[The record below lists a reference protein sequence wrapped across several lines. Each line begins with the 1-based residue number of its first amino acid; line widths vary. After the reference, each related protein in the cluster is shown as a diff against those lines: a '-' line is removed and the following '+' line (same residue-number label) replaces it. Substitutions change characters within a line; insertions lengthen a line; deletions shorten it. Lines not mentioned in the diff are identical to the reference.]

1 MHHYVEIQRVRE
13 QDIVVDAGL
22 TLPMNTEAF
31 RKGDIISITE
41 KIDGANTSIYYD
53 LETEKLRCFSSN
65 QELDVT
71 NHFRG
76 FFQYV
81 QGLNIEPFRDLADY
95 IFYGEWLVKH
105 TTIYDEK
112 NYNHWYL
119 FSIYD
124 KKSYKWLP
132 QNFVKNFAKQ
142 TGIPYVHE
150 LYYGEFVSWEHCF
163 SFANNPFY
171 GDQQEGIVIKNQT
184 ALEEGRKPHVLKYV
198 NPEFDEAVVHRR
210 KRRPD
215 AAKRRKEREIAEEYI
230 RMIVTE
236 ARVRK
241 LFHKLIDDGVLP
253 EKIEK
258 ADLKLVVKYLPKAV
272 YDDCVKEQIEIL
284 NKAGEYAGKL
294 CGKVTMEII
303 DEILT

>member
-1 MHHYVEIQRVRE
+1 MHHYIEIQRVRDK
-13 QDIVVDAGL
+13 DIVVDDSL
-22 TLPMNTEAF
+22 TLPQNTKSF
-31 RKGDIISITE
+31 HKGDIISITE

-53 LETEKLRCFSSN
+53 VETGKLRYFSSN
-65 QELDVT
+65 QELDDT

-81 QGLNIEPFRDLADY
+81 QELNIKPFRDFKDY

-105 TTIYDEK
+105 TAIYDEE
-112 NYNHWYL
+112 NYNCWYL

-132 QNFVKNFAKQ
+132 QSFVKDFAKQ
-142 TGIPYVHE
+142 SGISYVHE

-163 SFANNPFY
+163 SFANSPFY
-171 GDQQEGIVIKNQT
+171 GKQQEGIVIKNQT
-184 ALEEGRKPHVLKYV
+184 ALEEGRKPHILKYV

-215 AAKRRKEREIAEEYI
+215 AKKRRKEREIAEEYV
-230 RMIVTE
+230 RMIVTK

-241 LFHKLIDDGVLP
+241 LVHKLMDDGVLP
-253 EKIEK
+253 EKMER
-258 ADLKLVVKYLPKAV
+258 ADLKLIVKYLPKAV
-272 YDDCVKEQIEIL
+272 YEDCVKEESEIL
-284 NKAGEYAGKL
+284 NKAGEHAGKL
-294 CGKVTMEII
+294 CGKITMEIM
-303 DEILT
+303 DEILD